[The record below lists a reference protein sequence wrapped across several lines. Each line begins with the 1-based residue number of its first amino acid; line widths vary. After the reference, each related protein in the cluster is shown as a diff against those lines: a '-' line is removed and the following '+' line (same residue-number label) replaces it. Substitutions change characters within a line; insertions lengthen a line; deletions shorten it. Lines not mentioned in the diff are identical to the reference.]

1 MLRNVIDQLNNRLA
15 SISDSLLLNLINRHF
30 QPTDNA
36 DAARI
41 NQIEISALSSTA
53 IDVITINVEWNH
65 ICLITELIGA
75 TTGNIGKSAD
85 LYWSRYLTASA
96 QKCGGV
102 QKNTT
107 KKNKKEVKVK
117 ELVTA
122 AWPIKT
128 GIQPAMPPQTI
139 FCDVFFLSIMVYPK
153 T

>member
-15 SISDSLLLNLINRHF
+15 STSDSLLLNLINCHF
-30 QPTDNA
+30 QPTNNVDV
-36 DAARI
+36 ARI
-41 NQIEISALSSTA
+41 NQIEISALINTA

-65 ICLITELIGA
+65 ICFITELIGA
-75 TTGNIGKSAD
+75 TTGNIGKSAV

-102 QKNTT
+102 QKKTT

-128 GIQPAMPPQTI
+128 GMQPESRPKQYFAMY
-139 FCDVFFLSIMVYPK
+139 FS
-153 T
+153 